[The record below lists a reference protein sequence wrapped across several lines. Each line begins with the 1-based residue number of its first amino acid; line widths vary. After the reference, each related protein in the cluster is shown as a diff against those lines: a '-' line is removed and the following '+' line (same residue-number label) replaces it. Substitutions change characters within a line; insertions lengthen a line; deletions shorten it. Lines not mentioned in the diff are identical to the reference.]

1 MGFYEKNCEHPAVP
15 SLQAGKRRR
24 SGKGDNMSKPI
35 VAIVGRP
42 NVGKSMLFNKLIGRR
57 LSIVEDTPGVTRDRI
72 YGETDWN
79 GRQFTLIDTGGIEP
93 RTDNQIL
100 EFMRDQAQIAIDN
113 ATVIVFLTDIKT
125 GLTASDHEV
134 ANMLLR
140 SGKPIVL
147 AVNKMDSTG
156 AVDPDFYEF
165 YNLGLG
171 DPIAVSAVHGHG
183 TGDLLDACVKY
194 FPPEQD
200 EEEESDAIRVALIG
214 KPNVGKSS
222 LINRILGEERSIV
235 SDVAGTTRDAIDSRF
250 SNRHGDFVFID
261 TAGMRKKSKV
271 EEDIEKYS
279 VLRATMAIERSD
291 VCLILID
298 ARDGV
303 TEQDTKVAGL
313 AHEAGKAS
321 LIVVNKWDLVDKDDK
336 TMDRL
341 TADIRRDLGFMTYAP
356 VLFISALTGQRVEKL
371 FELIVAV
378 SNQASLRI
386 TTGMLNNV
394 LADAQTRVQPPSDKG
409 RRLKIY
415 YMTQVGI
422 RPPHF
427 VVFCNDARL
436 FHFSYQRYL
445 ENQIRS
451 VFGLTG
457 TPIIL
462 SIRQKGDKEE

>member
-1 MGFYEKNCEHPAVP
+1 M
-15 SLQAGKRRR
+15 
-24 SGKGDNMSKPI
+24 KPI

-42 NVGKSMLFNKLIGRR
+42 NVGKSMLFNKLVGQR

-79 GRQFTLIDTGGIEP
+79 GRTFTLVDTGGIEP
-93 RTDNQIL
+93 RTDDQIL
-100 EFMRDQAQIAIDN
+100 SFMREQAQIAIDN

-125 GLTASDHEV
+125 GVTAADQEV

-140 SGKPIVL
+140 CGKPIVL
-147 AVNKMDSTG
+147 AVNK
-156 AVDPDFYEF
+156 VDQGMSPDIYEF

-183 TGDLLDACVKY
+183 TGDLLDACVAY
-194 FPPEQD
+194 FPPED
-200 EEEESDAIRVALIG
+200 EEEEESDAIKVALIG
-214 KPNVGKSS
+214 RPNVGKSS
-222 LINRILGEERSIV
+222 LTNRILGQQRTIV
-235 SDVAGTTRDAIDSRF
+235 SNVPGTTRDAIDSAF
-250 SNRHGDFVFID
+250 ENEKGKYVFID
-261 TAGMRKKSKV
+261 TAGMRKKAKV
-271 EEDIEKYS
+271 EEAIEKYS
-279 VLRATMAIERSD
+279 VLRATMAIDRAD

-298 ARDGV
+298 ATEGV

-313 AHEAGKAS
+313 AHEAGKACI
-321 LIVVNKWDLVDKDDK
+321 IVVNKWDLVEKDGK
-336 TMDRL
+336 TMDKMRQEVM
-341 TADIRRDLGFMTYAP
+341 RDLSYMTYAP
-356 VLFISALTGQRVEKL
+356 ILFLSALTGQRVDRL
-371 FELIVAV
+371 FDLINYVHE
-378 SNQASLRI
+378 QASTRI

-394 LADAQTRVQPPSDKG
+394 LADAQTRVQPPTDKG

-427 VVFCNDARL
+427 VVFCNDKKL

-445 ENQIRS
+445 ENCIRS
-451 VFGLTG
+451 TFGLEG

-462 SIRQKGDKEE
+462 SIREKGDKEE